1 MSSPPVLGT
10 QAVSAASGSQ
20 RSPPHES
27 YGCSKSRIRGHLL
40 LEAGPD
46 CTHQPQS
53 LSLHLP
59 ANRALAMLGVDST
72 QPSMAGGEPSLLPG
86 LSQHVA
92 WAASSLP

>member
-10 QAVSAASGSQ
+10 RAVSAASGSQ

-27 YGCSKSRIRGHLL
+27 YRCSKSRIRGHLL

-46 CTHQPQS
+46 CTHQPRS

-59 ANRALAMLGVDST
+59 ADRALAVLGLDST
-72 QPSMAGGEPSLLPG
+72 QPSMAGGGGNL
-86 LSQHVA
+86 
-92 WAASSLP
+92 ASCLG